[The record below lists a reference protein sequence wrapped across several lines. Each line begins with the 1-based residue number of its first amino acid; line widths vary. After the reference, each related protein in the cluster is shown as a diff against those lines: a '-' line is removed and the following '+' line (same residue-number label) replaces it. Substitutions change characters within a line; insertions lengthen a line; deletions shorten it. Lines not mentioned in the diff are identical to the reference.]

1 MGAVINRGDS
11 SRDQSAKIHKSRK
24 YFLKFFIHK
33 LDASLEITVHG
44 QNYSCNE
51 KIKQIE
57 KKKVKA
63 C

>member
-1 MGAVINRGDS
+1 MGAVVNRGDS

-51 KIKQIE
+51 KIKQ
-57 KKKVKA
+57 K
-63 C
+63 